1 MDYVNPHPASA
12 PVLLACAHGTRDERG
27 QRAVAALVEQ
37 VRAALPEVD
46 VVDTWV
52 DVQEPDLVA
61 RTREHAEHP
70 AVVVPLLLSAGY
82 HVFVDMARAV
92 QSSPQHVV
100 AAALGPDRR
109 LAGVMARRLT
119 EALDAAGAPG
129 LAPADRVLMVAA
141 GSSDPRSRDDCELMA
156 RYLGDALGTPVTAAY
171 LSAARPSVPDA
182 VAAARAELGRHV
194 ERPDSRD
201 ADSDPH
207 VPGSDP
213 HPAQCEEGTPDD
225 AGRVLLVPYLLAPGF
240 FHGRVLAAGGDVAAE
255 PLLVHPGS
263 VPPELVELTVEHYR
277 EAVSRA

>member
-1 MDYVNPHPASA
+1 MVRVNPQPASP

-27 QRAVAALVEQ
+27 QRAVAALVAR
-37 VRAALPEVD
+37 VRAALPELD

-52 DVQEPDLVA
+52 DVQEPDLA
-61 RTREHAEHP
+61 QRTREHSEHP

-92 QSSPQHVV
+92 ESSPQHVV

-109 LAGVMARRLT
+109 LAALMARRLT
-119 EALDAAGAPG
+119 EALDAAGGPG

-141 GSSDPRSRDDCELMA
+141 GSSDPRSREDCELMA
-156 RYLGDALGTPVTAAY
+156 RYLGDALGAPVAAAY

-182 VAAARAELGRHV
+182 VAAARAELGHHV
-194 ERPDSRD
+194 ERPGSYD
-201 ADSDPH
+201 ADPDS
-207 VPGSDP
+207 
-213 HPAQCEEGTPDD
+213 HPAQRAGSAPDD

-255 PLLVHPGS
+255 PLLVHPGP
-263 VPPELVELTVEHYR
+263 VPDELVELTVEHYR
-277 EAVSRA
+277 EAASRA

>member
-1 MDYVNPHPASA
+1 MVRVNPQPASP

-27 QRAVAALVEQ
+27 QRAVAALVAR
-37 VRAALPEVD
+37 VRAALPELD

-52 DVQEPDLVA
+52 DVQEPDLA
-61 RTREHAEHP
+61 QRTREHSEHP

-92 QSSPQHVV
+92 ESSPQHVV

-109 LAGVMARRLT
+109 LAAVMARRLA

-156 RYLGDALGTPVTAAY
+156 RYLGAALGAPVTACY
-171 LSAARPSVPDA
+171 LSAVRPSVPDA

-194 ERPDSRD
+194 EHPGSRD
-201 ADSDPH
+201 AESDPQM
-207 VPGSDP
+207 PRRT
-213 HPAQCEEGTPDD
+213 EGTPDD

-240 FHGRVLAAGGDVAAE
+240 FHGRVLSAGGDIAAE

-277 EAVSRA
+277 EAASRA

>member
-1 MDYVNPHPASA
+1 MNPHPASA

-52 DVQEPDLVA
+52 DVQEPDLA
-61 RTREHAEHP
+61 QRTREHAEHP

-92 QSSPQHVV
+92 ESSPQHVV

-109 LAGVMARRLT
+109 LAAVMARRLT

-194 ERPDSRD
+194 EHPDSRD
-201 ADSDPH
+201 AEADPQM
-207 VPGSDP
+207 PRRT
-213 HPAQCEEGTPDD
+213 EGTPDD

-240 FHGRVLAAGGDVAAE
+240 FHGRVLTAGGDVVAE

-277 EAVSRA
+277 EAASRA

>member
-1 MDYVNPHPASA
+1 MNPHPASA

-37 VRAALPEVD
+37 VRAARPEGDGVA
-46 VVDTWV
+46 TWAH
-52 DVQEPDLVA
+52 VQEPDLAA
-61 RTREHAEHP
+61 RPREHAEHP

-182 VAAARAELGRHV
+182 VAAARAELG
-194 ERPDSRD
+194 
-201 ADSDPH
+201 
-207 VPGSDP
+207 
-213 HPAQCEEGTPDD
+213 
-225 AGRVLLVPYLLAPGF
+225 
-240 FHGRVLAAGGDVAAE
+240 
-255 PLLVHPGS
+255 
-263 VPPELVELTVEHYR
+263 
-277 EAVSRA
+277 

>member
-1 MDYVNPHPASA
+1 MDCVNPHPASA

-92 QSSPQHVV
+92 ESSPQHVV

-109 LAGVMARRLT
+109 LAAVMARRLA

-156 RYLGDALGTPVTAAY
+156 RYLGAALGAPVTACY
-171 LSAARPSVPDA
+171 LSAVRPSVPDA

-194 ERPDSRD
+194 EHPGSRD
-201 ADSDPH
+201 AESDPQM
-207 VPGSDP
+207 PRRT
-213 HPAQCEEGTPDD
+213 EGTPDD

-240 FHGRVLAAGGDVAAE
+240 FHGRVLSAGGDIAAE

-277 EAVSRA
+277 EAASRA

>member
-1 MDYVNPHPASA
+1 MVRVNPQPASP

-27 QRAVAALVEQ
+27 QRAVAALVAR
-37 VRAALPEVD
+37 VRAALPELD

-52 DVQEPDLVA
+52 DVQEPDLA
-61 RTREHAEHP
+61 QRTREHSEHP

-92 QSSPQHVV
+92 ESSPQHVV

-109 LAGVMARRLT
+109 LAAVMARRLA

-156 RYLGDALGTPVTAAY
+156 RYLGAALGAPVTACY
-171 LSAARPSVPDA
+171 LSAVRPSVPDA

-194 ERPDSRD
+194 EHPGSRD
-201 ADSDPH
+201 AESDPQM
-207 VPGSDP
+207 PRRT
-213 HPAQCEEGTPDD
+213 EGTPDD

-240 FHGRVLAAGGDVAAE
+240 FHGRVLSAGDDIAAE

-277 EAVSRA
+277 EAASRA

>member
-1 MDYVNPHPASA
+1 MVCVNPHPASA

-92 QSSPQHVV
+92 ESSPQHVV

-109 LAGVMARRLT
+109 LAAVMARRLA

-156 RYLGDALGTPVTAAY
+156 RYLGAALGAPVTACY

-194 ERPDSRD
+194 EHPGSRD
-201 ADSDPH
+201 AESDPQM
-207 VPGSDP
+207 PRRT
-213 HPAQCEEGTPDD
+213 EGTPDD

-240 FHGRVLAAGGDVAAE
+240 FHGRVLSAGGDIAAE

-277 EAVSRA
+277 EAASRA

>member
-1 MDYVNPHPASA
+1 MDCVNPHPASA

-171 LSAARPSVPDA
+171 LSAAQPSVPDA
-182 VAAARAELGRHV
+182 VAAARAELGQHS
-194 ERPDSRD
+194 ERPGSPGRASRPY
-201 ADSDPH
+201 AAQS
-207 VPGSDP
+207 SETT
-213 HPAQCEEGTPDD
+213 PAD

-240 FHGRVLAAGGDVAAE
+240 FHSRVLTAGGDVVAE

-263 VPPELVELTVEHYR
+263 VPPELMELTVEHYR
-277 EAVSRA
+277 EAASRA